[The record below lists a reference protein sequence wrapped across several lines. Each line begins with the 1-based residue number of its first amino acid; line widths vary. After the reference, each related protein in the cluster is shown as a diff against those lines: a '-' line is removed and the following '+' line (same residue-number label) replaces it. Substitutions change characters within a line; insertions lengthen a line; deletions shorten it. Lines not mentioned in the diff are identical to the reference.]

1 MGVLAFFLVL
11 LLCIPIAFLIW
22 KLLNNLLDNIKN
34 QQDAS
39 EEVRMRKAS
48 YQGSRKYNSRYRSDN
63 NSRYRSDYDSRYRS
77 DYNSRYRSDYSSRYD
92 SDYSSRYRSDQRTG
106 RNRRD
111 RG

>member
-1 MGVLAFFLVL
+1 MKILAFLLVL

-22 KLLNNLLDNIKN
+22 KLFNNLLDNMKS

-39 EEVRMRKAS
+39 EEVRMRKAA
-48 YQGSRKYNSRYRSDN
+48 YQGSRKYNSRYDRDSKYERIR
-63 NSRYRSDYDSRYRS
+63 RYDHNDR
-77 DYNSRYRSDYSSRYD
+77 YSSER
-92 SDYSSRYRSDQRTG
+92 RTE

>member
-1 MGVLAFFLVL
+1 MGVLAFLLVL

-22 KLLNNLLDNIKN
+22 KLLNNLLENIKN

-39 EEVRMRKAS
+39 EEVRMRKAA
-48 YQGSRKYNSRYRSDN
+48 YQGSRKYSSRYDHRK
-63 NSRYRSDYDSRYRS
+63 YDH
-77 DYNSRYRSDYSSRYD
+77 NIRYRSDYSSRYD
-92 SDYSSRYRSDQRTG
+92 SDHDSKYRSDHRTG